1 MISLSSIFTFRRVG
15 YCFFAFIAI
24 FGLETGLFE
33 FTQAIA
39 ATPPTHKEQSG
50 KLPNSGS
57 VVLRSGMEWMDEASP
72 LFSELKANLTPLLA
86 AKGLT
91 VQETAP
97 SSPAPLPKPGVSAS
111 TKSQKNSD
119 LQLPLFT
126 RSQQEGNPIMQRG
139 GRIPGHFPK
148 EIMADDAGTADY
160 VILCRFASV
169 TPSRLSKLLTP
180 SLLLMASPGRY
191 STSFQD
197 NEAAPVML
205 AASGLVKGV
214 GTMGYGTP
222 ATPAPPASSYG
233 NTPGDFVRGYEGNSP
248 VPGDPWNRE
257 ADLRAR
263 DYMFKNGPA
272 PQYATPPAEVGKP
285 TSPVAPTP
293 PTLPKPPLPGDTDMP
308 AVSPGPAPTRTPS
321 TPSGLQSSTPSST
334 SFQIAGYAL
343 EMECYDLKTLKAGKK
358 STPIWRCTVHQR
370 ADAPT
375 LLAALPGM
383 IRIALG
389 GKTK

>member
-1 MISLSSIFTFRRVG
+1 MISLIRIPTFVRTGCCLLALATLFSLQAGPLERSLA
-15 YCFFAFIAI
+15 FAAS
-24 FGLETGLFE
+24 
-33 FTQAIA
+33 
-39 ATPPTHKEQSG
+39 PPTHKEQSG

-57 VVLRSGMEWMDEASP
+57 VILRSGMEWMDETSP
-72 LFSELKANLTPLLA
+72 LFIELKTNLESLLTA
-86 AKGLT
+86 RGLT
-91 VQETAP
+91 VQEATP
-97 SSPAPLPKPGVSAS
+97 SGLSPLPKPGASAS
-111 TKSQKNSD
+111 AKSQKDASA
-119 LQLPLFT
+119 QLPLFT
-126 RSQQEGNPIMQRG
+126 RSQQEGNPLLQRG

-148 EIMADDAGTADY
+148 EIMASDVGTADY

-169 TPSRLSKLLTP
+169 TPGRLSKLLTP

-197 NEAAPVML
+197 DEALPVML

-214 GTMGYGTP
+214 GTMGYGAPAAPTP
-222 ATPAPPASSYG
+222 PPSSYG

-263 DYMFKNGPA
+263 DYMLKHGPA

-285 TSPVAPTP
+285 TPPAAPAT

-308 AVSPGPAPTRTPS
+308 AVSPGPAPVRAPS
-321 TPSGLQSSTPSST
+321 VSPGLQSAAPSST
-334 SFQIAGYAL
+334 NFPIAGYAL
-343 EMECYDLKTLKAGKK
+343 EMECYDLKTLKEGKK
-358 STPIWRCTVHQR
+358 PSPIWRCTVHQR
-370 ADAPT
+370 ADAPS
-375 LLAALPGM
+375 LSVALPGM
-383 IRIALG
+383 LRIALG